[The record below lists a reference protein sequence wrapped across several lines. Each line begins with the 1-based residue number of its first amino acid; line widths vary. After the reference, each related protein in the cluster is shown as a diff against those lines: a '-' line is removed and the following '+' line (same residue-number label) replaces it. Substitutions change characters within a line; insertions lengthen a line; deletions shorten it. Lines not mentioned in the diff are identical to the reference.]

1 MNSRISVD
9 LHEDIVIKTDT
20 CPTAGELL
28 AAVCEYPF
36 LIDVIIEQTLP
47 KLQKYAEDNFGC
59 ELKIDTLYMIEGHT
73 SVKVTIKHS
82 AGKEDVSL
90 VISILKEDRLIP
102 LLKTIV
108 KTLAGFLPLPIP
120 FVTTVGTN
128 IKIRN
133 VLESNCFM
141 ICRQL

>member
-1 MNSRISVD
+1 MNSRISIE

-20 CPTAGELL
+20 CPTADELL

-59 ELKIDTLYMIEGHT
+59 KLKIDTLYMIEGHT
-73 SVKVTIKHS
+73 SVKVIIKHS

-90 VISILKEDRLIP
+90 VISILKEDGLIP
-102 LLKTIV
+102 LLK
-108 KTLAGFLPLPIP
+108 LL
-120 FVTTVGTN
+120 
-128 IKIRN
+128 
-133 VLESNCFM
+133 
-141 ICRQL
+141 

>member
-20 CPTAGELL
+20 CPTGGELL

-36 LIDVIIEQTLP
+36 LIDVIVEQTLP

-59 ELKIDTLYMIEGHT
+59 ELKIDTLCTIEGHT
-73 SVKVTIKHS
+73 SVEVTIRHG

-90 VISILKEDRLIP
+90 VISILNEDGLIP

-108 KTLAGFLPLPIP
+108 KTLAGFLPLPYS
-120 FVTTVGTN
+120 VCN
-128 IKIRN
+128 RCRN
-133 VLESNCFM
+133 KHKRLKCP
-141 ICRQL
+141 

>member
-1 MNSRISVD
+1 MNSHISVD

-20 CPTAGELL
+20 CSTAGELL

-36 LIDVIIEQTLP
+36 LIDVIIEQILP

-59 ELKIDTLYMIEGHT
+59 ELKIDTLCTIEGHT
-73 SVKVTIKHS
+73 SVKVTIKHI

-90 VISILKEDRLIP
+90 VISILKEDGLIP

-108 KTLAGFLPLPIP
+108 KTLAGFLPLPYS
-120 FVTTVGTN
+120 VCN
-128 IKIRN
+128 CCRN
-133 VLESNCFM
+133 KHKNQKCP
-141 ICRQL
+141 

>member
-59 ELKIDTLYMIEGHT
+59 ELKIDILCMIEGCR
-73 SVKVTIKHS
+73 SVEVTIKHS

-90 VISILKEDRLIP
+90 VISILKEDGLIP

-108 KTLAGFLPLPIP
+108 KTLAEFLPLPYYIC
-120 FVTTVGTN
+120 N
-128 IKIRN
+128 HCRN
-133 VLESNCFM
+133 KHKHLKCP
-141 ICRQL
+141 

>member
-1 MNSRISVD
+1 MNSGISVD

-28 AAVCEYPF
+28 ATVCEYPF

-59 ELKIDTLYMIEGHT
+59 ELKIDTLCTIEGHI
-73 SVKVTIKHS
+73 SVEVTIKRS

-90 VISILKEDRLIP
+90 VISILKEDGLIP

-108 KTLAGFLPLPIP
+108 KTLGGFLPLPY
-120 FVTTVGTN
+120 
-128 IKIRN
+128 
-133 VLESNCFM
+133 S
-141 ICRQL
+141 ICNRCRSKHKSQKCP

>member
-9 LHEDIVIKTDT
+9 LHEDIVIKTDS
-20 CPTAGELL
+20 CPIAGELL

-59 ELKIDTLYMIEGHT
+59 ELKIDTLCTIEGHT
-73 SVKVTIKHS
+73 SVEVTIRHS

-90 VISILKEDRLIP
+90 VISILKEDGLIP

-108 KTLAGFLPLPIP
+108 KTLAGFLPLPYSICNHCRNKHK
-120 FVTTVGTN
+120 VG
-128 IKIRN
+128 N
-133 VLESNCFM
+133 VLKRKCFM

>member
-1 MNSRISVD
+1 MNSCISVD
-9 LHEDIVIKTDT
+9 LREDIVIKTDT

-47 KLQKYAEDNFGC
+47 KLQKCAEDNFGC
-59 ELKIDTLYMIEGHT
+59 ELKIDTLCMIEGHT
-73 SVKVTIKHS
+73 SVEVTIKHS

-90 VISILKEDRLIP
+90 VISILKEDGLIP

-108 KTLAGFLPLPIP
+108 KTLAGFLPLPYFIC
-120 FVTTVGTN
+120 N
-128 IKIRN
+128 HCRN
-133 VLESNCFM
+133 KHKCLKCP
-141 ICRQL
+141 

>member
-9 LHEDIVIKTDT
+9 LHENIVIKTDT
-20 CPTAGELL
+20 CPSVDELL
-28 AAVCEYPF
+28 AAACEYPF

-59 ELKIDTLYMIEGHT
+59 ELKIDTLCTIEGHT
-73 SVKVTIKHS
+73 SVEVTIKHS

-90 VISILKEDRLIP
+90 VISILKEDGLIP

-108 KTLAGFLPLPIP
+108 KTLAGFLPLPYSIC
-120 FVTTVGTN
+120 N
-128 IKIRN
+128 YCRN
-133 VLESNCFM
+133 KHKSHKCP
-141 ICRQL
+141 

>member
-9 LHEDIVIKTDT
+9 LHENIVIKIDT
-20 CPTAGELL
+20 CPTADELL
-28 AAVCEYPF
+28 AALCEYPF

-59 ELKIDTLYMIEGHT
+59 ELKIDTLCTIEGHT
-73 SVKVTIKHS
+73 SVEVTIKHS

-90 VISILKEDRLIP
+90 VISILKEDGLIP

-108 KTLAGFLPLPIP
+108 KTGGFLPLPYSIC
-120 FVTTVGTN
+120 N
-128 IKIRN
+128 CCRN
-133 VLESNCFM
+133 KYKSQKCP
-141 ICRQL
+141 

>member
-1 MNSRISVD
+1 MNSHISVD
-9 LHEDIVIKTDT
+9 LCEDIVTKTDT
-20 CPTAGELL
+20 CPTADELL

-59 ELKIDTLYMIEGHT
+59 KLKIDTLCMIEGHT

-82 AGKEDVSL
+82 AGKEDGSL
-90 VISILKEDRLIP
+90 VISILKEDGLIP

-108 KTLAGFLPLPIP
+108 KTLAGFLPLPYS
-120 FVTTVGTN
+120 VCN
-128 IKIRN
+128 RCRN
-133 VLESNCFM
+133 KHKSQKCS
-141 ICRQL
+141 

>member
-1 MNSRISVD
+1 MNSHISVD

-28 AAVCEYPF
+28 ATVCEYPF

-59 ELKIDTLYMIEGHT
+59 KLKIDTLCMIEGHT
-73 SVKVTIKHS
+73 SVEVTIKHS

-102 LLKTIV
+102 LLKSIV
-108 KTLAGFLPLPIP
+108 KTLAGFLPLPYS
-120 FVTTVGTN
+120 VCN
-128 IKIRN
+128 HCRN
-133 VLESNCFM
+133 KHKNGKCP
-141 ICRQL
+141 

>member
-36 LIDVIIEQTLP
+36 IIDVIIEQTLP
-47 KLQKYAEDNFGC
+47 KLQKYADDNFGC
-59 ELKIDTLYMIEGHT
+59 ELKIDTLCTIEGHT
-73 SVKVTIKHS
+73 SVEVTIKHS

-90 VISILKEDRLIP
+90 VISILKEDGTYSLIENYCENFSWVSTIT
-102 LLKTIV
+102 LLH
-108 KTLAGFLPLPIP
+108 L
-120 FVTTVGTN
+120 
-128 IKIRN
+128 
-133 VLESNCFM
+133 
-141 ICRQL
+141 QLL

>member
-1 MNSRISVD
+1 MNSCISVY
-9 LHEDIVIKTDT
+9 LCEDIVLKTDT

-59 ELKIDTLYMIEGHT
+59 ELKIDTLCTIEGHT
-73 SVKVTIKHS
+73 SFEVTIKHS

-90 VISILKEDRLIP
+90 VISILKEDGLIP

-108 KTLAGFLPLPIP
+108 KTLAGFLPLPYSIC
-120 FVTTVGTN
+120 N
-128 IKIRN
+128 CCRN
-133 VLESNCFM
+133 KHECLKCP
-141 ICRQL
+141 

>member
-1 MNSRISVD
+1 MKSCISVD

-47 KLQKYAEDNFGC
+47 KLQKYADDNFGC
-59 ELKIDTLYMIEGHT
+59 ELKIDTLCMIEGHT
-73 SVKVTIKHS
+73 SVEVTIKHS

-90 VISILKEDRLIP
+90 VISILKEDRLIR

-108 KTLAGFLPLPIP
+108 KILAGFLPLPYS
-120 FVTTVGTN
+120 VCN
-128 IKIRN
+128 HCRN
-133 VLESNCFM
+133 KHKSQKCP
-141 ICRQL
+141 

>member
-1 MNSRISVD
+1 MNSCISVD

-59 ELKIDTLYMIEGHT
+59 KLKIDTLCTIEGHT
-73 SVKVTIKHS
+73 SVEVTIRHGV
-82 AGKEDVSL
+82 GKEDVSL
-90 VISILKEDRLIP
+90 VISILKEDGLIP

-108 KTLAGFLPLPIP
+108 KTLAGFLPLPYSIC
-120 FVTTVGTN
+120 N
-128 IKIRN
+128 RCRN
-133 VLESNCFM
+133 KHKCLKCP
-141 ICRQL
+141 